1 MKDFSMFL
9 KSILWLVCVMFC
21 LPGFSRSM
29 EEDGEFIS
37 PTNKKIQYVGRIS
50 FKNPNAP
57 CFTYPGVQ
65 INARFEGTSL
75 KMKAKPMSGY
85 FMAQIDGCKPF
96 KVGFN
101 APNDSVVTLAV
112 ALSDE
117 AHEVRLTYII
127 EGFQRRPEFWGFV
140 LDKGRTLLN
149 PPYMPKRKIEFIGDS
164 MTCGLGVEGKN
175 ENDPYMAE
183 TENYSMSYA
192 SLTAR
197 ALDAQEFTIACS
209 GIGVYRN
216 HAGPKNGSNDNMS
229 SVYSQTLL
237 GDNTETWNFMRYI
250 PDVVCVNLGMNDV
263 GAGEYDRSYLLNAYR
278 NFYKQIRANY
288 PRTKIVFLSGS
299 MLVGNRL
306 EHVKYAMDDV
316 VRDARIAG
324 DKNVFR
330 FDMSWQTGDLGMGA
344 CAHPS
349 KWQHEKMAG
358 ELTAYLRGLMGW
370 F

>member
-1 MKDFSMFL
+1 MKVL
-9 KSILWLVCVMFC
+9 KSILFLFFIFSF
-21 LPGFSRSM
+21 LEGFAGQHNL
-29 EEDGEFIS
+29 DATYIK

-75 KMKAKPMSGY
+75 KMMAKPMSGY
-85 FMAQIDGCKPF
+85 FMAQIDGCEPF

-112 ALSDE
+112 ALADE

-140 LDKGRTLLN
+140 LDKGRNLLN
-149 PPYMPKRKIEFIGDS
+149 PPYLPKRKIEFIGDS
-164 MTCGLGVEGKN
+164 MTCGLGVEGKD
-175 ENDPYMAE
+175 EKDPYMAE
-183 TENYSMSYA
+183 TENYYYSYA
-192 SLTAR
+192 SRVAES
-197 ALDAQEFTIACS
+197 LDAQALVVACS

-216 HAGPKNGSNDNMS
+216 HAGPKNGSPDNMS
-229 SVYSQTLL
+229 TVYSQTLL

-263 GAGEYDRSYLLNAYR
+263 GSGEYDRSFLLNAYR
-278 NFYKQIRANY
+278 NFYKQIRTNY

-299 MLVGNRL
+299 MLIGTRL
-306 EHVKYAMDDV
+306 EHAQYAMDEV

-344 CAHPS
+344 CGHPS

>member
-1 MKDFSMFL
+1 MKGFSMFY
-9 KSILWLVCVMFC
+9 KSIFFLACMLFC
-21 LPGFSRSM
+21 LQGMASPGYS
-29 EEDGEFIS
+29 EETYIK
-37 PTNKKIQYVGRIS
+37 PINKKIQYVGRIS

-57 CFTYPGVQ
+57 SFTYPGIQ

-75 KMKAKPMSGY
+75 KMVAKPMSGY
-85 FMAQIDGCKPF
+85 FMAQIDGCEPF

-101 APNDSVVTLAV
+101 SPNDSIVTLAV
-112 ALSDE
+112 ALPDE

-127 EGFQRRPEFWGFV
+127 EGVQRHPEFWGFI

-149 PPYMPKRKIEFIGDS
+149 PPYLPKRKIEFVGDS
-164 MTCGLGVEGKN
+164 MTCGLGVEGKD
-175 ENDPYMAE
+175 EKDPYMAE
-183 TENYSMSYA
+183 TENYYYSYA
-192 SLTAR
+192 SRTAQ
-197 ALDAQEFTIACS
+197 ALDAQALVVACS

-216 HAGPKNGSNDNMS
+216 QAGPKNGSEDNMS

-263 GAGEYDRSYLLNAYR
+263 GSGEYDRNYLVNAYR
-278 NFYKQIRANY
+278 NFYKQLRSNY

-299 MLVGNRL
+299 VLVGTRL
-306 EHVKYAMDDV
+306 EHVQYAMDEV
-316 VRDARIAG
+316 VREARIAG
-324 DKNVFR
+324 DKGVFR

-344 CAHPS
+344 CGHPS
-349 KWQHEKMAG
+349 RWQHEKMAG
-358 ELTAYLRGLMGW
+358 ELTAYLRGLMEW

>member
-1 MKDFSMFL
+1 MKNIFMIL
-9 KSILWLVCVMFC
+9 KSIFVLLF
-21 LPGFSRSM
+21 LFLGI
-29 EEDGEFIS
+29 DGVAHTITPDGTFIK

-75 KMKAKPMSGY
+75 KMVAKPMSGY
-85 FMAQIDGCKPF
+85 FMAQIDGCEPF
-96 KVGFN
+96 KVGLN
-101 APNDSVVTLAV
+101 APNDSIVTLAV

-117 AHEVRLTYII
+117 AHEVRLTYVI
-127 EGFQRRPEFWGFV
+127 EGFQRHPEFWGFI
-140 LDKGRTLLN
+140 LDKGRNLLN
-149 PPYMPKRKIEFIGDS
+149 PPYLPKRKIEFIGDS
-164 MTCGLGVEGKN
+164 MTCGLGIESLDEK
-175 ENDPYMAE
+175 DPYMAE
-183 TENYSMSYA
+183 TENYYYSYA
-192 SLTAR
+192 ARTAQ
-197 ALDAQEFTIACS
+197 ALDAQALVVACS

-216 HAGPKNGSNDNMS
+216 QAGPKNGSEDNLP

-263 GAGEYDRSYLLNAYR
+263 GNGEYDRNFLVNAYR
-278 NFYKQIRANY
+278 NFYKQIRSNY

-299 MLVGNRL
+299 ILVGTRL
-306 EHVKYAMDDV
+306 EHIQFAMDEI

-344 CAHPS
+344 CSHPS

-358 ELTAYLRGLMGW
+358 ELTAYLRGLMEW

>member
-1 MKDFSMFL
+1 MKGISVLF
-9 KSILWLVCVMFC
+9 KCILLLACTLFC
-21 LPGFSRSM
+21 LQGSARTIDV
-29 EEDGEFIS
+29 EGTYIK
-37 PTNKKIQYVGRIS
+37 PTNKKIQYVGRFS
-50 FKNPNAP
+50 FKKPNAP

-75 KMKAKPMSGY
+75 KMLAKPMSGY
-85 FMAQIDGCKPF
+85 FMAQIDGCEPF

-117 AHEVRLTYII
+117 AHEVRLTYVI

-140 LDKGRTLLN
+140 LDKGKTLLN
-149 PPYMPKRKIEFIGDS
+149 PPYVPKRKIEFIGDS

-175 ENDPYMAE
+175 ETEPYMTE
-183 TENYSMSYA
+183 TENYYYSYA
-192 SLTAR
+192 SRTAR
-197 ALDAQEFTIACS
+197 ALEAQEYTIACS

-216 HAGPKNGSNDNMS
+216 HAGPKNGSKDNMS
-229 SVYSQTLL
+229 SIYSQTLL
-237 GDNTETWNFMRYI
+237 GDNTEIWNFMQYI

-263 GAGEYDRSYLLNAYR
+263 RSGDYDRSYLLNAYR
-278 NFYKQIRANY
+278 NFYKQIRAIF

-306 EHVKYAMDDV
+306 EHVQYAMDEV
-316 VRDARIAG
+316 VREARIGG
-324 DKNVFR
+324 DKNVYR
-330 FDMSWQTGDLGMGA
+330 FDMSWQTGDLGKGA
-344 CAHPS
+344 CDHPS

>member
-1 MKDFSMFL
+1 MDVLKIF
-9 KSILWLVCVMFC
+9 KSIFLLLGVMFC
-21 LPGFSRSM
+21 LESTARTLDSEGT
-29 EEDGEFIS
+29 EIK

-85 FMAQIDGCKPF
+85 FMAQIDGCEPF

-127 EGFQRRPEFWGFV
+127 EGFKRHPEFWGFV
-140 LDKGRTLLN
+140 LDKGRNLLN
-149 PPYMPKRKIEFIGDS
+149 PPFLPKRKIEFIGDS
-164 MTCGLGVEGKN
+164 MTCGLGVEGKD
-175 ENDPYMAE
+175 EKDPYMAE
-183 TENYSMSYA
+183 TENYYYSYA
-192 SLTAR
+192 ARTAR
-197 ALDAQEFTIACS
+197 ALNAQDLTIACS

-216 HAGPKNGSNDNMS
+216 HGGPKSGSKETIS
-229 SVYSQTLL
+229 TIYSQTLM

-263 GAGEYDRSYLLNAYR
+263 GSGEYDRSLMLGAYR
-278 NFYKQIRANY
+278 NLYKQIRSNY
-288 PRTKIVFLSGS
+288 PNSKIVFLSGS
-299 MLVGNRL
+299 MLIGNRL
-306 EHVKYAMDDV
+306 EHVQFAMDEV

-344 CAHPS
+344 CGHPS
-349 KWQHEKMAG
+349 MWQHEKMAG